1 MKKTRLFAL
10 TMALLMVVSMIAGC
24 SAPNRPGLEV
34 TGATTAG
41 STEAGANTESGYKK
55 LTIGTDMASQ
65 SFSPTITWGNT
76 EYVVSSMVFEPLASY
91 DENGELAGI
100 VAKSWTQTDDEGFEY
115 DFEIYDYVEDIDG
128 NHITAADI
136 IGFFQN
142 CVDDNYAMI
151 ARQLESFE
159 QTGDYTFHVKLK
171 RNTIDGITTILT
183 STKVYSQKAYQES
196 ADKFVTSPIGTTS
209 YRVTDFEVGGNIT
222 LKKDSHPYWQK
233 DASLIKC
240 KEQLA
245 NVDEVV
251 VVPLVEASQQ
261 SIAIET
267 GTIDIMRAMNSAVI
281 GRFQSDDT
289 YTVNDQEKVMSR
301 GLYFSGEPGQP
312 TADNLNLRLAI
323 CYAIDTQGLVD
334 IVLAGRGVPEKSFTS
349 SKALGFDQKW
359 LDEDYYDYDVDKAK
373 EYLAAAG
380 YRPGELKLTFLT
392 VATEEWQKVA
402 QVVQGYLMDIGIE
415 VEIQA
420 YEGALFSTMMND
432 GTQYDMTLDQIG
444 GNFYGVNVNSKMG
457 QTGYGGKSKAGF
469 VDNKLEDLIMK
480 TLYADSTK
488 EDFDNLH
495 YYLKDTAYC
504 MGLYDS
510 LVGYVYRTDLG
521 IANFVYDYKGMDLIN
536 AIEFA

>member
-1 MKKTRLFAL
+1 MKKTRIIAL
-10 TMALLMVVSMIAGC
+10 TLALLMAISLLAGC
-24 SAPNRPGLEV
+24 ASPSRPGMD
-34 TGATTAG
+34 TTTAPAASG
-41 STEAGANTESGYKK
+41 STAGGSADSGYRK
-55 LTIGTDMASQ
+55 LTIGSDMASQ

-76 EYVVSSMVFEPLASY
+76 EYIVSSMVFEPLASY

-100 VAKSWTQTDDEGFEY
+100 VAKSWTQTDDEGYEY

-136 IGFFQN
+136 IGYFQN
-142 CVDDNYAMI
+142 CVDDNYAMLT
-151 ARQLESFE
+151 RQLESFE
-159 QTGDYTFHVKLK
+159 QTGEYTFHVKLV
-171 RNTIDGITTILT
+171 RNTIDGITTVLT

-196 ADKFVTSPIGTTS
+196 ADKFVTHPIGTTS

-222 LKKDSHPYWQK
+222 IKKDAHPYWQK

-261 SIAIET
+261 SIAMET

-289 YTVNDQEKVMSR
+289 YTVYDQEKVMSR
-301 GLYFSGEPGQP
+301 GLYFSGEPGRP

-334 IVLAGRGVPEKSFTS
+334 IVLGGRGVPEKSFTS
-349 SKALGFDQKW
+349 SKALGFNQKW
-359 LDEDYYDYDVDKAK
+359 LNEDYYDYDVNKAK

-380 YRPGELKLTFLT
+380 YQPGELKLSFLT

-415 VEIQA
+415 VEINA

-432 GTQYDMTLDQIG
+432 GTQFDMTLDQIG

-457 QTGYGGKSKAGF
+457 QSGFGGKSKTGF
-469 VDNKLEDLIMK
+469 VDNELEDKIIR
-480 TLYADSTK
+480 TLYADATE

-521 IANFVYDYKGMDLIN
+521 IESFTYDYKGMDLIN
-536 AIEFA
+536 AIVMK